1 MDPPPQTLFS
11 NAIREGEGFELQ
23 SVMVDGSRLWGGIR
37 AKGEAGKVR
46 ALNCSRVLIGQ
57 KQQLLSLGKKPV
69 EVGLW
74 HMLYL
79 CS

>member
-1 MDPPPQTLFS
+1 MLYVRVKDLSFRVS
-11 NAIREGEGFELQ
+11 WWMEAGC
-23 SVMVDGSRLWGGIR
+23 GGNR
-37 AKGEAGKVR
+37 AKGKARKVR

-57 KQQLLSLGKKPV
+57 KQQLLSPGRKPV
-69 EVGLW
+69 EVGQW